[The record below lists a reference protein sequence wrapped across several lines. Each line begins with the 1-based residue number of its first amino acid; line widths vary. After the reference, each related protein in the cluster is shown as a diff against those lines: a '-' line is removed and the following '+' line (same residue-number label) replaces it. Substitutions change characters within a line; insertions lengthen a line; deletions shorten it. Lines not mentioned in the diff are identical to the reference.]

1 MALSAQIKLHS
12 FAKLGLRIGLI
23 GFANVCNVRSQKFS
37 KMRSE
42 GFLFFLLYQS
52 YLSFFRLHCWSS
64 RVSPVVKSVCV
75 TICMLFLVIV
85 NVYVVF
91 FSMCPNGLRYETL
104 RSSKHKPINPL
115 NRLLIV
121 MSFKFSTIRAMF
133 YDRLLWVV
141 LLSSFSKYQF

>member
-1 MALSAQIKLHS
+1 
-12 FAKLGLRIGLI
+12 
-23 GFANVCNVRSQKFS
+23 
-37 KMRSE
+37 MRSE

-91 FSMCPNGLRYETL
+91 FSMCPNVPRVCAVRDCGAVACPPTRKFERATMLEYPL
-104 RSSKHKPINPL
+104 KPLWHIHFVVRSCFCFNP
-115 NRLLIV
+115 IV
-121 MSFKFSTIRAMF
+121 M
-133 YDRLLWVV
+133 
-141 LLSSFSKYQF
+141 

>member
-12 FAKLGLRIGLI
+12 FAKLGLRIGLS

-91 FSMCPNGLRYETL
+91 FSMCPNGRQLKEVADL
-104 RSSKHKPINPL
+104 EH
-115 NRLLIV
+115 
-121 MSFKFSTIRAMF
+121 
-133 YDRLLWVV
+133 
-141 LLSSFSKYQF
+141 

>member
-12 FAKLGLRIGLI
+12 FAKLGLRIGLS

-91 FSMCPNGLRYETL
+91 FSMCPNARMYEIVGGLRAT
-104 RSSKHKPINPL
+104 
-115 NRLLIV
+115 
-121 MSFKFSTIRAMF
+121 
-133 YDRLLWVV
+133 
-141 LLSSFSKYQF
+141 LLSAVKIFATGNGLTLNT